1 MTALARLSEI
11 EARHMHDQAGDGEP
25 PCCRNCMTDVPALC
39 AALRVA
45 VEALGYLVPLEMK
58 ASENEPICGDNPR
71 VPYIVQSLAEIDRIL
86 EGGAK

>member
-1 MTALARLSEI
+1 VTALARLSEI

-45 VEALGYLVPLEMK
+45 VEAIRKCANSHKVNGADAITAIEAALK
-58 ASENEPICGDNPR
+58 
-71 VPYIVQSLAEIDRIL
+71 
-86 EGGAK
+86 EGKP